1 VVQAICPSAINYNSD
16 GHFLPRISSYRGMEE
31 TKNRIASFDLLKAFA
46 LLYIIFGWHM
56 DDYAEDILATTIGR
70 TVAIGA
76 LGIFIFVSGFTL
88 TRSCGEVEGLSDIG
102 VYLKKR
108 IIRIYPLYL
117 TALIF
122 SVATAQITG
131 KQFLAAVFFLNA
143 ILNMHITVFWFVT
156 MIFIFYLLLP
166 LVLYRFSAAK
176 ALLISFSFIAT
187 CITLNKYVGL
197 MDLRLAYYFPIFIFG
212 VFCARYE
219 PVFQFMQKRGW
230 VLPSVIFLLGLT
242 YIFTSFKAPWF
253 KHVYIVGALIFAVAP
268 LIALGETFSRLGKS
282 KLLVRLSYAS
292 FCMYLFH
299 RIVFACLL
307 QIYTP
312 GSNLLIV
319 LYLGIAG
326 FPLIFIVSEGIQK
339 GYDFFVNRPDGLVY
353 WIR

>member
-1 VVQAICPSAINYNSD
+1 
-16 GHFLPRISSYRGMEE
+16 
-31 TKNRIASFDLLKAFA
+31 
-46 LLYIIFGWHM
+46 
-56 DDYAEDILATTIGR
+56 
-70 TVAIGA
+70 
-76 LGIFIFVSGFTL
+76 
-88 TRSCGEVEGLSDIG
+88 
-102 VYLKKR
+102 
-108 IIRIYPLYL
+108 
-117 TALIF
+117 
-122 SVATAQITG
+122 
-131 KQFLAAVFFLNA
+131 
-143 ILNMHITVFWFVT
+143 
-156 MIFIFYLLLP
+156 
-166 LVLYRFSAAK
+166 
-176 ALLISFSFIAT
+176 
-187 CITLNKYVGL
+187 